1 MFPSAR
7 ADKSL
12 FIAYGLHPGTR
23 IAALT
28 TDAEMVNSIKL
39 GRFDIA
45 DPVIH
50 CATASIQHSQ
60 E

>member
-1 MFPSAR
+1 MTMKPMFPSAR

-28 TDAEMVNSIKL
+28 TDAEMVNLYQSRK
-39 GRFDIA
+39 
-45 DPVIH
+45 V
-50 CATASIQHSQ
+50 
-60 E
+60 